1 MRDKGVPIDNV
12 SNYDT
17 TKEQIIAVL
26 PQSSLNIYRLLFVT
40 KSAMMK
46 IVSGGEFDVT
56 RKLVAATKLSDGDE
70 LLSVSV
76 VTDEESC
83 VLYTENGY
91 ALRFM
96 LEELPDQKKTAVG
109 VHGMN
114 LAKNDTVADMWLLK
128 PDEAKEVS
136 IGEKS
141 FDIGTIKIA
150 GRNTKGYKLKLK

>member
-1 MRDKGVPIDNV
+1 
-12 SNYDT
+12 
-17 TKEQIIAVL
+17 
-26 PQSSLNIYRLLFVT
+26 
-40 KSAMMK
+40 MMK

-91 ALRFM
+91 ALRFL

-114 LAKNDTVADMWLLK
+114 LAKNDSVSDMWLLK
-128 PDEAKEVS
+128 PDEAKEVA

-150 GRNTKGYKLKLK
+150 GRNTKGSKLKLK